1 MLGAAPTSRRHRGAL
16 FSLASV
22 VGVTTMLFVTANA
35 LATAKTATTRS
46 TPFWGVALDG
56 RQADEP
62 NQDLLTEARVAGV
75 RAIVTDPRR
84 WSRARHRRLVA
95 IVRKLDMIVIE
106 PQRPPKTAT
115 GWKRLD
121 RRCRA
126 DTGTLRRCA
135 LVAVSVREAVAIAQ
149 HETVPFVVVRLDS
162 PADLHLLKPDSFKR
176 TRLIAVLTVGDSPTL
191 DEGWQQTIAVAARN
205 SKATLAVGLSGPVA
219 VAAIHA
225 YLSEIMKYK
234 ATASA
239 QASKRGGEG
248 SDVLPPSPPLA
259 IATTNVTQ
267 TSLTL
272 SWPASTDDKRV
283 VGYDIYVNGGPVG
296 STRETTYAVVGLAC
310 GTVYTFSVDAYDRAN
325 NRSLKASM
333 TASTSSCSPP
343 PPPPP
348 TSPPPS
354 PIPTEWTL
362 CAQEGARCRFT
373 GTAEVRYGAGTAF
386 TTPKQFADGVDCTN
400 AVFGD
405 PIFGTAKHCDYRAV
419 PPPAPSDTQPPTTP
433 GNVRATTATGTS
445 ITIVWNASS
454 DYVGVAGY
462 RVYNGGSV
470 VGSTSMTS
478 YAVSGLSCGTG
489 YTLAVEAYDAAG
501 NRSQRATISTATS
514 ACPPPPPSSDTQPP
528 TSPGNVRASAATATA
543 ITIAWNASSDNV
555 GVAGYRVYSGG
566 SVVGSTSTT
575 SYTVSGFSC
584 GTGYTLAVE
593 AYDAAGNRS
602 QRAAITAATSA
613 CPPPPPGDTQ
623 APTTP
628 GNLHASAATATAITI
643 AWNASSDNVGVAGYR
658 VYSGGS
664 VVGSTS
670 TTSYTVSGFSCG
682 TGYTLAAEAY
692 DAAGNRSQRASIG
705 ASTAACPPSLPSAG
719 TVIDSFDDTWTPWGK
734 NLINRWRV
742 PLGSDPWSAP
752 GDIGTPWPSGGGMWQ
767 VSTPYGPGFKMIATD
782 EMKVMSGGKKA
793 EQADVGH
800 LAGTAQAVEVW
811 SGKVM
816 FPAAGNANGFPRGL
830 PAWNVFL
837 QFHGQ
842 GAGLTTMGID
852 TGTTSSSN
860 NIYIQTY
867 ENGIRRKAEDPNRL
881 VYDKWYS
888 WKIEVKWSSGSDGYI
903 KWWLDGVLM
912 RWNLE
917 NGNGTTTQTGPTTE
931 ANDRPWLQFGFYSM
945 AQFTNTVFHAQ
956 VCKGC

>member
-584 GTGYTLAVE
+584 GTGYTLA
-593 AYDAAGNRS
+593 
-602 QRAAITAATSA
+602 
-613 CPPPPPGDTQ
+613 
-623 APTTP
+623 
-628 GNLHASAATATAITI
+628 
-643 AWNASSDNVGVAGYR
+643 
-658 VYSGGS
+658 
-664 VVGSTS
+664 
-670 TTSYTVSGFSCG
+670 
-682 TGYTLAAEAY
+682 AEAY